1 MFFQIGVPKNFAIF
15 TGKHLCWSLF
25 LIKLQAFRSIT
36 LLQID
41 SNTGFF
47 PVKFANFLRT
57 LCFTEHIR
65 WLHLSVMISV
75 TAYILLTCIANFF
88 LLAQNFA
95 MTQFLSCLIREKAFF
110 LMIRLRLN
118 RSPTNLRFFSKINA

>member
-1 MFFQIGVPKNFAIF
+1 MVYLIVLDQSTHLHMFFQIVVPKNFAIF
-15 TGKHLCWSLF
+15 TGKHLCWSLL
-25 LIKLQAFRSIT
+25 LIKLQAFRSTT

-57 LCFTEHIR
+57 LYFTEHIR
-65 WLHLSVMISV
+65 WLHRSVMISV

-88 LLAQNFA
+88 LLAQKSRNDTISFVSYSWKCVRFDDY
-95 MTQFLSCLIREKAFF
+95 FLR
-110 LMIRLRLN
+110 
-118 RSPTNLRFFSKINA
+118 